1 MQQPALWRMSKKTA
15 KRLFKSTERKIFKE
29 LESWML
35 TKGFESIDAFKGTMS
50 QQHISDPT
58 GYERANYIKILESQ
72 K

>member
-1 MQQPALWRMSKKTA
+1 MN
-15 KRLFKSTERKIFKE
+15 KE

-35 TKGFESIDAFKGTMS
+35 TKGFESINAFKGVMS

-58 GYERANYIKILESQ
+58 GYERANYIKVLESQ